1 MKDAQQGA
9 TAVEM
14 ALVLPILTLVLL
26 GTVDLAR
33 WAQAAQALDEA
44 ARAGARLAAV
54 CDPGDAAVGE
64 LVQRRLRP
72 LLGAG
77 AAASLP
83 TVTVAYEPTGCG
95 ADTCTRV
102 RVALSGAVLAP
113 QAPWWPVAL
122 TLPPARVEIPR
133 EGLRSTLDGRSNPSC
148 L

>member
-1 MKDAQQGA
+1 MRRPQEGT

-14 ALVLPILTLVLL
+14 ALVLPILTLALL

-64 LVQRRLRP
+64 RVQQRLRP
-72 LLGAG
+72 MWG
-77 AAASLP
+77 AASPP
-83 TVTVAYEPTGCG
+83 TVTLAYEPMGCG
-95 ADTCTRV
+95 AETCTRV
-102 RVALSGAVLAP
+102 RVTLSGAVLAP

-122 TLPPARVEIPR
+122 TLPPASVEIPR
-133 EGLRSTLDGRSNPSC
+133 ESLRSTLDGRSNPSC